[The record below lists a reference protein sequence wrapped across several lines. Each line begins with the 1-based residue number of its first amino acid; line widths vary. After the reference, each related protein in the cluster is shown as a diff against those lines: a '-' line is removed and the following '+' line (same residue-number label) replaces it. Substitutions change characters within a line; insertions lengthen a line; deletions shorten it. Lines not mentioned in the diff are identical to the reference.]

1 MSGRR
6 RIATQDDMD
15 EVLGLLED
23 GLSMSAVARE
33 LGWDRHTISRWSRE
47 AGYTPSFGNKG
58 GVRLVV
64 QDRPAEVVSDVHTP
78 GHGRR
83 LDAFDRA
90 HIQSRHEEGMSGAA
104 IARYIGCSASTV
116 TRELKRNTGTNG
128 HYHARAAQRDTDRRR
143 RRGRQCFLDSRPELR
158 QAVIGYLR
166 DWFSPQQVAAQLRK
180 DFPDREEMW
189 VSHETIYQALY
200 MQGRGTLRQELAK
213 EKALRSGRTSRV
225 PQSRLPKARGQTWVQ
240 GCHISTRPPEVA
252 DRAVPGHWEGDL
264 VVGTK
269 NQSAIITLVE
279 RTSRLV
285 ILRRLPGKHD
295 TTSVMPLLAE
305 MIGSLPEVIR
315 KTLTWDQGPEM
326 ASHPELTLATNIQV
340 FFCDPHSP
348 WQRGSNENTNGL
360 LRDFFSKG
368 TDFRKVTD
376 EQVAEAERLLN
387 KRPRQTLGWRTPA
400 EVFQQVLADSAL
412 TA

>member
-1 MSGRR
+1 M
-6 RIATQDDMD
+6 
-15 EVLGLLED
+15 
-23 GLSMSAVARE
+23 
-33 LGWDRHTISRWSRE
+33 
-47 AGYTPSFGNKG
+47 
-58 GVRLVV
+58 
-64 QDRPAEVVSDVHTP
+64 
-78 GHGRR
+78 
-83 LDAFDRA
+83 
-90 HIQSRHEEGMSGAA
+90 
-104 IARYIGCSASTV
+104 
-116 TRELKRNTGTNG
+116 
-128 HYHARAAQRDTDRRR
+128 
-143 RRGRQCFLDSRPELR
+143 
-158 QAVIGYLR
+158 
-166 DWFSPQQVAAQLRK
+166 
-180 DFPDREEMW
+180 
-189 VSHETIYQALY
+189 
-200 MQGRGTLRQELAK
+200 
-213 EKALRSGRTSRV
+213 
-225 PQSRLPKARGQTWVQ
+225 
-240 GCHISTRPPEVA
+240 
-252 DRAVPGHWEGDL
+252 
-264 VVGTK
+264 VGTK

-360 LRDFFSKG
+360 LRDFFPKG